1 MLCQQRFRSPSHAS
15 TSIAVLLLALAQ
27 PTWSDD
33 RDLLRETSGNPY
45 VFVLFDT
52 SGSMNERPETSAE
65 LLAAADSPESKMYQ
79 AKEAL
84 YEVISEFDDIH
95 YGFATFNQDD
105 LRVYRKHWIYRPLA
119 APSWSA
125 TLSYPLRDEGYAFGG
140 GAANTQY
147 SCGSPKGVSGASD
160 LNLSIYPRTG
170 ETGSQTYRA
179 WLRQNSRTYFV
190 QTRIASGSLG
200 DATLTV
206 ELTRW
211 RVDLNNNG
219 NSRCGNNPPSST
231 TFDETVGPVQI
242 TYALVTDTLLWTQ
255 GTSPAFNDK
264 TADDTC
270 TGWDPNTDTSSDDY
284 VIGSP
289 FNVPVNVKYPTTP
302 NALSPLLSSGD
313 VLPLDWN
320 RKNKDEILTRL
331 APNVRLGESVPD
343 FRIARYFKDQPT
355 GDISADKYALELRNP
370 SARPLVAEG
379 STPLGNSVEAFRTWY
394 AGCPQGSCP
403 KNTGWKDLAATYDTG
418 WACRK
423 KYLIVLTDG
432 DETCRNGNGA
442 CSATASLRAQEGVTT
457 FVIAFGVQGG
467 SNVLTCMAANGGSG
481 KPVYP
486 QDKTA
491 LLKEL
496 RKIFGNIRE
505 QSRTFASAAV
515 PGVQAEVQ
523 DKIYLTNFT
532 PLNNS
537 SYWDGHVDAYLKPLP
552 LTDAGL
558 PDKKRRCDL
567 FNLESGCL
575 AWDAG
580 EKILDLAPSAA
591 DLAMAVPDF
600 HMGDGT
606 GQRRVFYTQ
615 AQAGSSVP
623 VTRRLF
629 KWQQI
634 ASSSY
639 ATKADLWTGLGISP
653 IPAPADASGISAATQ
668 KTLDILKSTFRVK
681 TDAIQDPFGGPDRTV
696 TYLLGDIFHSNPI
709 LLSTP
714 NRLRY
719 FADDLYTLGKRCS
732 AGDPGYRCFA
742 KKHERRRKMLIVGAN
757 DQQLHVFDAGIFR
770 GDLKTGL
777 FDDGTGYEIYS
788 YVPRP
793 LLPTLKKLTE
803 DSAQQWGVDGTI
815 QFDDVFIDP
824 RHNGVPTPAQR
835 QWRSVVIGGL
845 REGGS
850 GYFALDLTQPDTL
863 GPDNIP
869 QPLNGAWVPSCWDR
883 GSDSD
888 ADCGPVPFGS
898 VLWSFTDAA
907 DADGSGGAD
916 LGETWSTPNTGRI
929 RIKVSTGPD
938 VFEDKY
944 VAIFGGGMDPAGLN
958 QRGNWL
964 YMVDVETGKALY
976 KRRLDGSAPGDPAAV
991 DANQDGYLD
1000 TVYIGTTAGYL
1011 YKADLR
1017 TPPLLEADPVTGQPK
1032 ILDAAWEPFK
1042 IFDTVQTTGPAAGRR
1057 GPVFFAPSVIFVTQL
1072 GRYALAFGTGNRQD
1086 LWARD
1091 GTPGRFYVL
1100 LDEDFAPGMVPR
1112 RESDYANI
1120 TATAQAPPGADYLL
1134 KPRPGSKPGWF
1145 LELDPNE
1152 RIITKSFALSGILI
1166 FTSYDPRTV
1175 LVEESGDGGGNG
1187 NGNNDI
1193 PVCARSGESNIFTV
1207 YTTTGDPVGNPTGGG
1222 PGDPGDPTGPDDPP
1236 PLDLSRHR
1244 RVPDFVTNPFVE
1256 SSATK
1261 NKVNPDCDPDDPSC
1275 LPPPAPI
1282 CKDKEAV
1289 TLRLMALF
1297 PSNCQF
1303 ASHTQNIETIQSDNG
1318 LVCIAPV
1325 PVCVVRKNW
1334 KEN

>member
-1 MLCQQRFRSPSHAS
+1 MSAKHRSPFHAPAPLAALPLALG
-15 TSIAVLLLALAQ
+15 TLFWALAQ
-27 PTWSDD
+27 PAWSDD

-52 SGSMNERPETSAE
+52 SGSMNEKPEASAE

-105 LRVYRKHWIYRPLA
+105 LRVYRKHWIYQPQT
-119 APSWSA
+119 APPWSA
-125 TLSYPLRDEGYAFGG
+125 TLSYPLQAEGYAFGG
-140 GAANTQY
+140 GASNVQY
-147 SCGSPKGVSGASD
+147 SCGSPRTVPAAAPSN
-160 LNLSIYPRTG
+160 LNLSVYPRTG
-170 ETGSQTYRA
+170 YLGDQIHGV
-179 WLRQNSRTYFV
+179 WLRQGRTYLV
-190 QTRIASGSLG
+190 QTRIKQGGLG
-200 DATLTV
+200 DPVIKV
-206 ELTRW
+206 ELTR
-211 RVDLNNNG
+211 RRLSNAG
-219 NSRCGNNPPSST
+219 NPCNNPPA
-231 TFDETVGPVQI
+231 FDETVGPVEI
-242 TYALVTDTLLWTQ
+242 EYALVTDTLLWTQ
-255 GTSPAFNDK
+255 GTSPGFDDK
-264 TADDTC
+264 TADNTC
-270 TGWDPNTDTSSDDY
+270 SGWDPNTDTGADDY
-284 VIGSP
+284 FIGWPYNQS
-289 FNVPVNVKYPTTP
+289 VNLKYPTTV
-302 NALSPLLSSGD
+302 NALSPLLNAGD
-313 VLPLDWN
+313 VLPLHWSSS
-320 RKNKDEILTRL
+320 NKDEILRRL
-331 APNVRLGESVPD
+331 APNLRLPGETVPD

-355 GDISADKYALELRNP
+355 GNIGTGRYALELKNP
-370 SARPLVAEG
+370 SVRPLVAEG

-394 AGCPQGSCP
+394 AGCPRGSCP

-418 WACRK
+418 WPCKK

-442 CSATASLRAQEGVTT
+442 CSATAALRSQEGVTT

-467 SNVLTCMAANGGSG
+467 GNVLTCMAANGGSG

-491 LLKEL
+491 LLEEL
-496 RKIFGNIRE
+496 RKIFGSIRE

-532 PLNNS
+532 PLNSN

-552 LTDAGL
+552 LTNAGL
-558 PDKKRRCDL
+558 PDKTRRCDL

-580 EKILDLAPSAA
+580 EKILDLAPSAV
-591 DLAMAVPDF
+591 DLAKAVPDF
-600 HMGDGT
+600 QMGDGT
-606 GQRRVFYTQ
+606 QQRRVFYTQ
-615 AQAGSSVP
+615 AQTDSVP
-623 VTRRLF
+623 ATRRLF
-629 KWQQI
+629 KWEQI
-634 ASSSY
+634 ASYDY
-639 ATKADLWTGLGISP
+639 ATQVDLWTGLGISP
-653 IPAPADASGISAATQ
+653 IPAPADATGIDTATQ
-668 KTLDILKSTFRVK
+668 RTLDILKSTFKAK
-681 TDAIQDPFGGPDRTV
+681 TDIIQDPFGGPDRTV

-719 FADDLYTLGKRCS
+719 FADDLYTQNKKCS

-742 KKHERRRKMLIVGAN
+742 KKHERRRKMLIVGSN
-757 DQQLHVFDAGIFR
+757 DQQLHIFDAGIFR

-793 LLPTLKKLTE
+793 VLPTLRKQAEETG
-803 DSAQQWGVDGTI
+803 QQWGVDGTI

-824 RHNGVPTPAQR
+824 RHNGAPTPAQR

-863 GPDNIP
+863 DPDSLP
-869 QPLNGAWVPSCWDR
+869 QPLDGDWVPSCWDR
-883 GSDSD
+883 GSDTD
-888 ADCGPVPFGS
+888 AECGPVPFGS
-898 VLWSFTDAA
+898 VLWSFTDTA
-907 DADGSGGAD
+907 DADSSGAAD
-916 LGETWSTPNTGRI
+916 LGDTWSTPNTGRI
-929 RIKVSTGPD
+929 RVKVSTGPD
-938 VFEDKY
+938 VFEDRY
-944 VAIFGGGMDPAGLN
+944 VAIFGGGMDPAALN

-964 YMVDVETGKALY
+964 YMVDIETGKALY
-976 KRRLDGSAPGDPAAV
+976 KRRLDGSAPSDPAAI
-991 DANQDGYLD
+991 DGNQDGYLD

-1011 YKADLR
+1011 YKVDLR
-1017 TPPLLEADPVTGQPK
+1017 TPPLLEDDPVTSRK
-1032 ILDAAWEPFK
+1032 MILDPAWEPFK
-1042 IFDTVQTTGPAAGRR
+1042 IFDTVQTTGPTIGRR
-1057 GPVFFAPSVIFVTQL
+1057 GPIFFAPSVLFVTQL

-1086 LWARD
+1086 LWVKD
-1091 GTPGRFYVL
+1091 GTPGRFYVF
-1100 LDEDFAPGMVPR
+1100 LDESFTQGMTPR

-1120 TATAQAPPGADYLL
+1120 TATIQAPTGTDYLL
-1134 KPRPGSKPGWF
+1134 KPQTGTKPGWF
-1145 LELDPNE
+1145 LELDPDE
-1152 RIITKSFALSGILI
+1152 RIITKAFGLSGILI

-1175 LVEESGDGGGNG
+1175 LAENGGNG
-1187 NGNNDI
+1187 NNAI

-1207 YTTTGDPVGNPTGGG
+1207 YTTTGDPVGNPTPVGDPDNPDG
-1222 PGDPGDPTGPDDPP
+1222 PGIPT
-1236 PLDLSRHR
+1236 LDQSRYR
-1244 RVPDFVTNPFVE
+1244 RVGDFVTNPFVE

-1261 NKVNPDCDPDDPSC
+1261 NKVNPDCEPGDPGC
-1275 LPPPAPI
+1275 LPPPPPI
-1282 CKDKEAV
+1282 CRDKEVV
-1289 TLRLMALF
+1289 TQRLMALF

>member
-1 MLCQQRFRSPSHAS
+1 MSCQQLRSRFQTPA
-15 TSIAVLLLALAQ
+15 AALLLALGALFW
-27 PTWSDD
+27 PLARPARGDD

-52 SGSMNERPETSAE
+52 SGSMNQRPETSAD
-65 LLAAADSPESKMYQ
+65 LLAAADSPDSKMYQ

-84 YEVISEFDDIH
+84 YEVISEFDDIS
-95 YGFATFNQDD
+95 YGFGTFNQDD
-105 LRVYRKHWIYRPLA
+105 LRVFRKHWIYRPLT

-125 TLSYPLRDEGYAFGG
+125 TLSYPLQNEGYAFGG
-140 GAANTQY
+140 GGANTQY
-147 SCGSPKGVSGASD
+147 TCGAPKAVSGASD
-160 LNLSIYPRTG
+160 LDLSIYPRTG
-170 ETGSQTYRA
+170 ETGNQIYGA
-179 WLRQNSRTYFV
+179 WLRQNNRTYFV
-190 QTRIASGSLG
+190 QTRVAGGSLG
-200 DATLTV
+200 GATITV
-206 ELTRW
+206 ELTR
-211 RVDLNNNG
+211 RRLATGNN
-219 NSRCGNNPPSST
+219 RCGNNPPAST

-242 TYALVTDTLLWTQ
+242 TYALVTDTLLWAQDT
-255 GTSPAFNDK
+255 TPAVDDK
-264 TADDTC
+264 TAGNTC
-270 TGWDPNTDTSSDDY
+270 SGWDPNTDTVSDDY

-289 FNVPVNVKYPTTP
+289 YNVTVNLKYPTTP
-302 NALSPLLSSGD
+302 NALSPLLDSGD
-313 VLPLDWN
+313 MLPLDWS
-320 RKNKDEILTRL
+320 RRNKDEILARL
-331 APNVRLGESVPD
+331 APNLRLGETVPD
-343 FRIARYFKDQPT
+343 FRIARYFRDQPT
-355 GDISADKYALELRNP
+355 GDLSNANKYALELRNP
-370 SARPLVAEG
+370 AARPLVAEG
-379 STPLGNSVEAFRTWY
+379 STPLGNSIEAFRTWY

-403 KNTGWKDLAATYDTG
+403 KNTGWKDLAATYDPG
-418 WACRK
+418 WACKR

-442 CSATASLRAQEGVTT
+442 CNATASLRAQEGVVT

-467 SNVLTCMAANGGSG
+467 ANVLTCMAANGGSG

-491 LLKEL
+491 LIQEL
-496 RKIFGNIRE
+496 RKIFGAIRE

-567 FNLESGCL
+567 SNLNSGCL

-591 DLAMAVPDF
+591 DLAQAVPDF

-606 GQRRVFYTQ
+606 RERRVFYTQ
-615 AQAGSSVP
+615 AQAGGAVP
-623 VTRRLF
+623 ATRRLF
-629 KWQQI
+629 DWDLIRGYDYSTQV
-634 ASSSY
+634 
-639 ATKADLWTGLGISP
+639 DLWTGLGISP
-653 IPAPADASGISAATQ
+653 IPAPADTSGIAAATQ
-668 KTLDILKSTFRVK
+668 KTLDVLKSTFKVK
-681 TDAIQDPFGGPDRTV
+681 TDTIQDPFGGPDRTV

-719 FADDLYTLGKRCS
+719 FADDLYTQNRKCS

-742 KKHERRRKMLIVGAN
+742 KKHERRRKMLIVGSN
-757 DQQLHVFDAGIFR
+757 DQQLHIFDAGIFR
-770 GDLKTGL
+770 GTVKTGQ
-777 FDDGTGYEIYS
+777 FDNGTGYEIYS

-793 LLPTLKKLTE
+793 ALPVLKKQAE
-803 DSAQQWGVDGTI
+803 NAGQQWGVDGTI

-824 RHNGVPTPAQR
+824 RHNGTPTPAER
-835 QWRSVVIGGL
+835 QWRSVVLGGL

-863 GPDNIP
+863 SSENVP
-869 QPLNGAWVPSCWDR
+869 QPLNSWVPSCWNT
-883 GSDSD
+883 GSDTD
-888 ADCGPVPFGS
+888 AQCGPVPFGS
-898 VLWSFTDAA
+898 VLWSFTDTA
-907 DADGSGGAD
+907 DADGFGGAD

-929 RIKVSTGPD
+929 RVKVSTSPD

-944 VAIFGGGMDPAGLN
+944 VAIFGGGMDPAALN

-964 YMVDVETGKALY
+964 YMVDVETGKAIY
-976 KRRLDGSAPGDPAAV
+976 KRRLEGSAPSDPAAI
-991 DANQDGYLD
+991 DADQDGYLD

-1017 TPPLLEADPVTGQPK
+1017 TPPLLEEDPILGK
-1032 ILDAAWEPFK
+1032 RILDPAWEPFK
-1042 IFDTVQTTGPAAGRR
+1042 VFDTVQTTGPTPGRR
-1057 GPVFFAPSVIFVTQL
+1057 GPIFFAPSVLFVTQL

-1086 LWARD
+1086 LWAKD
-1091 GTPGRFYVL
+1091 GTPGRFYTI
-1100 LDEDFAPGMVPR
+1100 LDDGFAQGMTPR
-1112 RESDYANI
+1112 KESDYTNI
-1120 TATAQAPPGADYLL
+1120 TGTAKAPTGVDYLL
-1134 KPRPGSKPGWF
+1134 APLAGTRAGWF
-1145 LELDPNE
+1145 LELDPDE
-1152 RIITKSFALSGILI
+1152 RIITKAFGLSGILI

-1175 LVEESGDGGGNG
+1175 LVDGGGNG
-1187 NGNNDI
+1187 NGNGNGNGDV

-1222 PGDPGDPTGPDDPP
+1222 TPT
-1236 PLDLSRHR
+1236 LDLSRYR
-1244 RVPDFVTNPFVE
+1244 RVVDFVTNPFVE

-1261 NKVNPDCDPDDPSC
+1261 NKTNPGCDPSDPAC
-1275 LPPPAPI
+1275 LPPPVPI
-1282 CKDKEAV
+1282 CKNKEAV
-1289 TLRLMALF
+1289 TLRLMSLF